1 MSAYVIAMIDV
12 ADQENYEKYAAA
24 APAATAK
31 FGGKAIAREIARG
44 ATVAT
49 LEGDF
54 SPPPDFSP
62 GRTVV
67 LEFPSVEDAK
77 AWYESAEYQEARNFR
92 VGAANFRMLL
102 VDGL

>member
-31 FGGKAIAREIARG
+31 FGGKAIARG

-49 LEGDF
+49 LEG
-54 SPPPDFSP
+54 DFSP